1 MANVVGGLEFF
12 DVCFES
18 ILGRKKLCMYFR
30 KECIVLF
37 PFLCR

>member
-18 ILGRKKLCMYFR
+18 ILGRKYALSQEVY
-30 KECIVLF
+30 CIVLF
-37 PFLCR
+37 FA